1 MRRALARACIATVA
15 ACLLAA
21 PSHAGRVDPA
31 ASEIGFT
38 LTTRWGQ
45 ALQGRFPDYQGELSL
60 LADGRRQVELS
71 LSAAAVEI
79 VGNPR
84 YTRLTRGSGF
94 FDATHFPHVTFLS
107 EPYDDTLLR
116 QGGVLRGR
124 LGIRGVERVETFTI
138 LPSECDQPARD
149 CDVVATGVVDRAD
162 YGMDRWSIAIGGK
175 VRFRLRI
182 RTRGGEA

>member
-38 LTTRWGQ
+38 LSTRWGQ
-45 ALQGRFPDYQGELSL
+45 ALQGRFPEYEGELSE
-60 LADGRRQVELS
+60 LADGRRQVALS

-94 FDATHFPHVTFLS
+94 FDATHHPRVTFVS
-107 EPYDDTLLR
+107 EPYDDALLHR
-116 QGGVLRGR
+116 GGVLMGR
-124 LGIRGVERVETFTI
+124 LGIRGVERIEAFTI
-138 LPSECDQPARD
+138 LPSACARPARD

-162 YGMDRWSIAIGGK
+162 YGMDRWSIAIGAK
-175 VRFRLRI
+175 VRFQLRI